1 MVILHI
7 KRQTENNI
15 LNETEKKTAREQVPG
30 PLNSDELS
38 FDLRLTFTLLQR
50 CEIWIKSEL
59 VYQFYGPWSDIA
71 KRRVY
76 DPIVSAQRWLF
87 NIFRFSWEFNTY
99 METSIEAGKAA
110 NFDLYSAPLA
120 IEKCAC
126 NTYSDM
132 AATWLS
138 WL

>member
-59 VYQFYGPWSDIA
+59 VSVLWPLVRYSQKKSLWPDSISTALVVQY
-71 KRRVY
+71 
-76 DPIVSAQRWLF
+76 
-87 NIFRFSWEFNTY
+87 FSFLLR
-99 METSIEAGKAA
+99 I
-110 NFDLYSAPLA
+110 
-120 IEKCAC
+120 
-126 NTYSDM
+126 
-132 AATWLS
+132 
-138 WL
+138 